1 MDYLAI
7 AVLAQ
12 EAEEQKNIL
21 LPAMGELIAG
31 TLGFLVVMGFMARYA
46 WPRIKQTLQER
57 TDNIEGKLEQA
68 ERDRRQ
74 AEELL
79 AKRREQLDRARDE
92 AAGIVEDG
100 RRRGEDARR
109 DIITKAERDAERII
123 ARGEETVAAE
133 RERAM
138 AEVRQDVG
146 QLAVQLAGRIIGE
159 NLNQQRQQALVDRF
173 IGELTGSP
181 LSSRDEGVRG

>member
-79 AKRREQLDRARDE
+79 ARRREQLDRARDE
-92 AAGIVEDG
+92 AADIVEEG
-100 RRRGEDARR
+100 RRRGEGARR

-159 NLNQQRQQALVDRF
+159 NLNQQRQQALLDRV

>member
-31 TLGFLVVMGFMARYA
+31 TLGFLVVLGFMARYA

-74 AEELL
+74 A
-79 AKRREQLDRARDE
+79 
-92 AAGIVEDG
+92 
-100 RRRGEDARR
+100 
-109 DIITKAERDAERII
+109 
-123 ARGEETVAAE
+123 
-133 RERAM
+133 
-138 AEVRQDVG
+138 
-146 QLAVQLAGRIIGE
+146 
-159 NLNQQRQQALVDRF
+159 
-173 IGELTGSP
+173 
-181 LSSRDEGVRG
+181 